1 MRPGPAGSRPEARP
15 PPWPTDGGLLPSR
28 RVPVTSL
35 DGRRGMRCAQ
45 QQGDL
50 VDRPDD
56 QTTTAGPSGAT
67 PVSVVAEGL
76 VQRFGPLEMRV
87 LPSDYPTGA
96 VDVPGAGHP
105 EMLRVRLGATE
116 FLDLGHDGSH
126 WFAVPLRIDAS
137 GPTPLDQRRRDPLG
151 VGVGEATSAVLDAA
165 SATVRRWAALVPP
178 ESRLGTAWP
187 SPQAFTPGAVAAVPA
202 PKRSRG
208 VLFGVLGAV
217 GVIAFGGVSFALY
230 QANGGEGGIVET
242 GSELVTE
249 LTTGDCFD
257 MTNGVDDDMQ
267 TFVDVTACGEVHH
280 FEVFAEPNLD
290 DAAFPGDD
298 EVTRLG
304 DDACYEAFDD
314 YVGSTWEDSAL
325 DYGYF
330 TPTEDTWATGD
341 REVTC
346 YLATAPEG
354 ESASLA
360 GSGR

>member
-1 MRPGPAGSRPEARP
+1 VRPGPVGSRPRGTPDSLARRR
-15 PPWPTDGGLLPSR
+15 GLLPSR
-28 RVPVTSL
+28 RVPVASL
-35 DGRRGMRCAQ
+35 DGRLGMRCAQ

-96 VDVPGAGHP
+96 VDVPAAGHA

-116 FLDLGHDGSH
+116 FVDLGHDGSH

-151 VGVGEATSAVLDAA
+151 VGVGEASPVVLDAA

-187 SPQAFTPGAVAAVPA
+187 APQAFAPGAAVGAPA

-217 GVIAFGGVSFALY
+217 GVLAFGGVSFALY
-230 QANGGEGGIVET
+230 QANGGEGGIIET
-242 GSELVTE
+242 GSALVSE
-249 LTTGDCFD
+249 LTTGDCFE
-257 MTNGVDDDMQ
+257 MTDGIDDEYQ
-267 TFVDVTACGEVHH
+267 TFVDVTSCGEVHH
-280 FEVFAEPNLD
+280 FEVFGEPLVD
-290 DAAFPGDD
+290 DETFPGDD
-298 EVTRLG
+298 EVSRLA
-304 DDACYEAFDD
+304 DEACYAAFDD
-314 YVGSTWEDSAL
+314 YVGSSWEDSAL
-325 DYGYF
+325 DFGWF
-330 TPTEDTWATGD
+330 TPTEDGWAAGD

-354 ESASLA
+354 ETASLA

>member
-1 MRPGPAGSRPEARP
+1 VRPGPVGSRPRGTPDSLARRR
-15 PPWPTDGGLLPSR
+15 GLLPSR
-28 RVPVTSL
+28 RVPVASL
-35 DGRRGMRCAQ
+35 DGRLGMRCAQ
-45 QQGDL
+45 QQGDI

-96 VDVPGAGHP
+96 VDVPAAGHA

-116 FLDLGHDGSH
+116 FVDLGHDGSH

-137 GPTPLDQRRRDPLG
+137 GPTPFDQRRRDPLG
-151 VGVGEATSAVLDAA
+151 VGVGEATSVVLDAA
-165 SATVRRWAALVPP
+165 SATVRRWATLVPP

-187 SPQAFTPGAVAAVPA
+187 APQAFAPGAAAGVPA

-217 GVIAFGGVSFALY
+217 GVLAFGGVSFALY
-230 QANGGEGGIVET
+230 QANGGEGGIIET
-242 GSELVTE
+242 GSALVSE
-249 LTTGDCFD
+249 LTTGDCFE
-257 MTNGVDDDMQ
+257 MTDGIDDEYQ
-267 TFVDVTACGEVHH
+267 TFVDVTSCGEVHH
-280 FEVFAEPNLD
+280 FEVFGEPLVD
-290 DAAFPGDD
+290 DETFPGDD
-298 EVTRLG
+298 EVSRLA
-304 DDACYEAFDD
+304 DEACYAAFDD
-314 YVGSTWEDSAL
+314 YVGSSWEDSAL
-325 DYGYF
+325 DFGWF
-330 TPTEDTWATGD
+330 TPTEDGWAAGD

-354 ESASLA
+354 ETASLA